1 MDEIIK
7 YGKFKKFEKNKKKRQ
22 IILCNSYRRS
32 TEYLTSLQ
40 TRLNGEYDKI
50 PNYLITK
57 DGKIFSLISD
67 DSYSNFFS
75 DRDINRNSII
85 I

>member
-57 DGKIFSLISD
+57 DGKILQLLE
-67 DSYSNFFS
+67 NTEHTEFFS
-75 DRDINRNSII
+75 
-85 I
+85 